1 MSWSGWMTGVEWI
14 PVETGVTARAPVV
27 LTILTTILTTILAI
41 ILTTSMTTILT
52 AILTAIL
59 TTILTTLLIA
69 RMSQSEPIRSK
80 S

>member
-1 MSWSGWMTGVEWI
+1 MEWMDDWSGVDI
-14 PVETGVTARAPVV
+14 PLETVVTARAPVV
-27 LTILTTILTTILAI
+27 LTILTTILTIILAI
-41 ILTTSMTTILT
+41 ILTSMTTILT